1 MIEKAI
7 SSCVERVAVLG
18 GAFDPFHN
26 GHIAVIHHLLRSGLI
41 DTVLVVPSGD
51 RPDKPGVS
59 SALDRLEM
67 TRRGVKAE
75 FAGDPRV
82 EVSDLQV
89 SGRVSYGTIDLVR
102 HFGSMPSRE
111 PFFVIGQELLSDLP
125 AWKDSAELQNKAR
138 FLVVRRPGAE
148 VADDAARG
156 WNVTYLEPFGAAG
169 VDVSSTELRD
179 RLRVG
184 SACDQLMP
192 KAVLA
197 YCRERKLYSK
207 G

>member
-1 MIEKAI
+1 VTEKPI

-26 GHIAVIHHLLRSGLI
+26 GHIAAIRHLLRSGMI

-59 SALDRLEM
+59 PAFDRLEM

-82 EVSDLQV
+82 EVSDMQV
-89 SGRVSYGTIDLVR
+89 SGEVDYGTIDLVR
-102 HFGSMPSRE
+102 YFETMPSKE
-111 PFFVIGQELLSDLP
+111 PYFVIGQELLKDLP
-125 AWKDSAELQNKAR
+125 AWKESDELQNKGR
-138 FLVVRRPGAE
+138 FLVLRRPGMG

-156 WNVTYLEPFGAAG
+156 WNVTCLEPFGASG
-169 VDVSSTELRD
+169 VDVSSTELRV
-179 RLRVG
+179 RLRAG
-184 SACDQLMP
+184 GACDEFMP

-197 YCRERKLYSK
+197 YCRERRLY
-207 G
+207 